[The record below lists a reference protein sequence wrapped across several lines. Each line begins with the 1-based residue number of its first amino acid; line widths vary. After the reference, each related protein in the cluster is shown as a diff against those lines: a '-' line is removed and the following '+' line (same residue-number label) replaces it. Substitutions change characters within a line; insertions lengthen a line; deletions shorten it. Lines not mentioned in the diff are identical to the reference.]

1 MRIKVNHSEDR
12 VGEYVEYDVEEII
25 INNSVITFVRDNQLV
40 IKEDDSD
47 QKWQMQMTDPEIK
60 LEAARDA
67 LEEKIQR
74 LMNSGNMLA
83 DWTTKE
89 VIVEL
94 EDVLRTLE

>member
-1 MRIKVNHSEDR
+1 
-12 VGEYVEYDVEEII
+12 
-25 INNSVITFVRDNQLV
+25 
-40 IKEDDSD
+40 
-47 QKWQMQMTDPEIK
+47 MQMTDPEIK

>member
-47 QKWQMQMTDPEIK
+47 QKW
-60 LEAARDA
+60 
-67 LEEKIQR
+67 
-74 LMNSGNMLA
+74 
-83 DWTTKE
+83 
-89 VIVEL
+89 
-94 EDVLRTLE
+94 